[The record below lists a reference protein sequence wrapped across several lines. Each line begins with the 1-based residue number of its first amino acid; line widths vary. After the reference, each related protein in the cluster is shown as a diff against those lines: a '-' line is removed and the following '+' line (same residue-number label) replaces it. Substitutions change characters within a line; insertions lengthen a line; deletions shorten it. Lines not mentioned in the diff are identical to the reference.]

1 MNKIQVS
8 NQSWHW
14 KLIRRELWVSG
25 YNDLDSCTYIT
36 LLLRSLLSI
45 FAKALGIMVASIFL
59 IPFFAYLLFCAV
71 IFLPEVIS
79 FYLFDFSILWWIWD
93 IHSITHPL
101 VHPLMMFFLG
111 IVLNCALVLILWIE
125 GGISKIA
132 RLLKKISI
140 SKFLPSSLKT
150 TVNQTEQVVDLFK
163 VRFKDKVCIPIEI
176 VSD

>member
-1 MNKIQVS
+1 MNKIQI
-8 NQSWHW
+8 NEQSWHW
-14 KLIRRELWVSG
+14 KLIRRENWVSRD
-25 YNDLDSCTYIT
+25 DLDSCTYIT
-36 LLLRSLLSI
+36 LLIKSLLSVI
-45 FAKALGIMVASIFL
+45 AKVVGVVVIVSFMVPVLVYVS
-59 IPFFAYLLFCAV
+59 FCTV
-71 IFLPEVIS
+71 IFLPEAVS

-93 IHSITHPL
+93 SHSITHPL
-101 VHPLMMFFLG
+101 FHPLMMFSLS
-111 IVLNCALVLILWIE
+111 ILLNCALVLILWIE

-132 RLLKKISI
+132 RLLNKVSI